1 MTQVLEQIDKYNSA
15 FEAFV
20 SQIADKEPDWLPRIR
35 QEAFARFRELGF
47 PTIKDEEWRHTNLSS
62 LIEQD
67 FVLDEVK
74 EHNVVQ
80 SDLDDHFIDQLNAYR
95 LVFVNGRFDANLS
108 QLDNLPDGVCVQSL
122 AVTLATEPDRLEPYL
137 ARKGSFD
144 DNPFAALNTA
154 FLQDGVYIHIPNG
167 TIVERPVHF
176 LYYSSAI
183 GKSTVSH
190 PRNVIAAGRSSQAK
204 IIESY
209 AGKDGEKY
217 FTNAVTEIT
226 VGANAS
232 IEHCKLQN
240 ESNNAFHVGV
250 SHIHQDRDSQYNN
263 HSMAFGGV
271 LVRNDIRA
279 VLDSEGIHC
288 GLNGLYLADGER
300 HIDNHT
306 WIDHTK
312 PNCSSKEVYKGILTD
327 KSSGVFK
334 GLVHVFPDAQKTDAQ
349 QNNDTLLLS
358 EDAQVNSLPQL
369 EIYADDVKCSHGATT
384 GHLDKES
391 IFYLQARGI
400 NKKAAQALLTYAFAR
415 EVISRISIESLRE
428 KLDHILRNIL
438 PVQ

>member
-20 SQIADKEPDWLPRIR
+20 SQTADKEPDWLPRIR
-35 QEAFARFRELGF
+35 REAFERFRELGF

-67 FVLDEVK
+67 FLLGDSK
-74 EHNVVQ
+74 DHKVVQ
-80 SDLDDHFIDQLNAYR
+80 SDLDDFLIDQLDAYQ
-95 LVFVNGRFDANLS
+95 LVFVNGRFDAGLS
-108 QLDNLPDGVCVQSL
+108 QLDGLPDGVCVQSL
-122 AVTLATEPDRLEPYL
+122 AVTLENEPDRLEPYL
-137 ARKGSFD
+137 ARKGSFE

-167 TIVERPVHF
+167 TVVERPIHF
-176 LYYSSAI
+176 IYYSSVS
-183 GKSTVSH
+183 GKNTVSY
-190 PRNVIAAGRSSQAK
+190 PRNVIAAGKSSQVK
-204 IIESY
+204 LIESY

-217 FTNAVTEIT
+217 FTNAVTEIA

-232 IEHCKLQN
+232 VEHCKLQN
-240 ESNNAFHVGV
+240 ESINAYHVGV
-250 SHIHQDRDSQYNN
+250 SHIHQDRDSQYQN
-263 HSMAFGGV
+263 HSMAFGGA

-312 PNCSSKEVYKGILTD
+312 PNCTSEEVYKGILTD

-334 GLVHVFPDAQKTDAQ
+334 GLVHVFPDAQKTDAK

-400 NKKAAQALLTYAFAR
+400 NKEAAQSILTYAFAC
-415 EVISRISIESLRE
+415 EVVSRISIEALRE
-428 KLDHILRNIL
+428 KLDCLLRDKL
-438 PVQ
+438 SMK